1 MACLGIGTYS
11 NYFCIQLFEFFYR
24 TGKINSLGCS
34 TACSVFWIKIQY
46 KPFAF
51 IIGYRHA
58 VAIFVRKGKCRRFH
72 PRHQFSFF
80 HLNIARNLF
89 INYITKLKEIRPH
102 VRHIAVICI
111 MNFNFGIPS
120 FIFIHFNEL
129 INFFF
134 MISAKRNYS

>member
-1 MACLGIGTYS
+1 MTRLGIRTYS

-24 TGKINSLGCS
+24 TGKINCFGCS
-34 TACSVFWIKIQY
+34 AAGSVFWIKIQY
-46 KPFAF
+46 KPFTCKF
-51 IIGYRHA
+51 GDGHA

-72 PRHQFSFF
+72 PRHKFIFF
-80 HLNIARNLF
+80 HFNTAKYLF

-129 INFFF
+129 INFLF